1 MKFLFYLFQKKINIL
16 NTHCDVENISFFPKD
31 KEVIFLPFS
40 CFEIKEIK
48 NIIINE
54 IEVFEIKLNYLEKY
68 EYKIEEEMKKIEND
82 DNIPSSIFGE
92 NICDIINKE
101 DINKLTIKTLLNI
114 EQNYKK
120 EINYMIHLKLKIMIL
135 IFGKNI

>member
-1 MKFLFYLFQKKINIL
+1 
-16 NTHCDVENISFFPKD
+16 
-31 KEVIFLPFS
+31 
-40 CFEIKEIK
+40 
-48 NIIINE
+48 
-54 IEVFEIKLNYLEKY
+54 
-68 EYKIEEEMKKIEND
+68 MKKIEND